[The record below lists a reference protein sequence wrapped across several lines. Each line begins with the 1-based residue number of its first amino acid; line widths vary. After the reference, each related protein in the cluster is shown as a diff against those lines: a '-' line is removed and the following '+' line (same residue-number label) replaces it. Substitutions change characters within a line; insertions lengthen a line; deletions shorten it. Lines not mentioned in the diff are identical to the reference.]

1 MSKEKEQAKE
11 SILST
16 ENLNVQDLSLNQIDS
31 IINGLSLHKDNVLK
45 SSLESTD
52 VSEIIKAQNYLESTK
67 KPQKSPDL
75 KSHLFVP
82 DEAAYHTGRGYK
94 ENYSGVPF
102 EVLQKMGNIPI
113 VYSIIN
119 TRLDQV
125 KNFLKFSNDEE
136 KAGYTIVRKKGLF
149 EDKEKELTSE
159 DKKKIEYIV
168 NYLEY
173 GGRGG
178 KWDDGEDLVE
188 FVTKIVKDSL
198 TVDQATA
205 EIIRDRKGDLFKHVA
220 VDGSTIRILDS
231 NDQRFKDQFK
241 GMERNGYLPKYA
253 QVWNQNIVTNHIT
266 GRPVVYYPWELMYGV
281 RNKSSNVRL
290 NGYGVSE
297 LEAGIELVTWILWG
311 MQYNGNF
318 FKQGSQPKGFIKMKE
333 GNMSNNVLNE
343 FRQAWRQM
351 MTGVHNCLSGDTFII
366 TREGRKELQD
376 FFVENSED
384 KYTEIWTGKKFE
396 KGLVYKSGEKVL
408 NKITLNNGMTIKSSP
423 DHRFKTVNDEGDIVW
438 KLRSDLKEG
447 DFLMVN
453 KSSISLWE
461 KIKGLFK
468 KTNSSNELKYFHFE
482 KIVKLEEFEEKE
494 EMYDVQIFD
503 NENQFIANGILSHN
517 SHKIPVFEGLDM
529 EWVDLQKN
537 NRDMEFQN
545 WNEFLIVM
553 FCSMY
558 KIDPSELGFHF
569 KNQKDMFG
577 QDGQRER
584 LDHSQKKGLTPL
596 LRFLQKLINKF
607 IVSEIDE
614 QYEFQFTGVEVE
626 DEERQVDLDKKK
638 SEAGFVSHEDMFE
651 KYTGR
656 EFDSEKDTILNQVYQ
671 SAQQAKQFGGQEMND
686 LVDEET
692 REGDDGVQNPFDEY
706 EKSAKSDPIA
716 AESMKYIDNLFKGK
730 LDG

>member
-1 MSKEKEQAKE
+1 MSQEKEQAKE

-31 IINGLSLHKDNVLK
+31 IIKGLSLHKDNVLK

-188 FVTKIVKDSL
+188 FVSKIVKDSL

-253 QVWNQNIVTNHIT
+253 QVWNQNIVTNHAT

-351 MTGVHNCLSGDTFII
+351 MSGV
-366 TREGRKELQD
+366 
-376 FFVENSED
+376 
-384 KYTEIWTGKKFE
+384 
-396 KGLVYKSGEKVL
+396 
-408 NKITLNNGMTIKSSP
+408 
-423 DHRFKTVNDEGDIVW
+423 
-438 KLRSDLKEG
+438 
-447 DFLMVN
+447 
-453 KSSISLWE
+453 
-461 KIKGLFK
+461 
-468 KTNSSNELKYFHFE
+468 
-482 KIVKLEEFEEKE
+482 
-494 EMYDVQIFD
+494 
-503 NENQFIANGILSHN
+503 HN

-596 LRFLQKLINKF
+596 LRFLQKLIDKF

-614 QYEFQFTGVEVE
+614 KYEFQFTGVEVE
-626 DEERQVDLDKKK
+626 DEERQVELDKKK

-656 EFDSEKDTILNQVYQ
+656 EFDSEKDTILNQVFQ
-671 SAQQAKQFGGQEMND
+671 TAQQAKQFGGQEMND

-692 REGDDGVQNPFDEY
+692 GEGDEGVQNPFDEY

-730 LDG
+730 LDS